1 MSSEEF
7 LLRADQAEDL
17 ARDLL
22 EFAGNVRARYS
33 ATESTTSPRS
43 KTLPDLDRTVANLLN
58 ARRHR
63 QKHLNAALFGE
74 PAWDMLLMLFH
85 ANLAGRPMAAD
96 ELCNSAGPHVATSR
110 RWISILANYGLVEFV
125 ELNDAD
131 SEALRLTEEGIAQMT
146 RTLADIRGTL
156 IA

>member
-22 EFAGNVRARYS
+22 EFADNVRARYS
-33 ATESTTSPRS
+33 TPEHAGSHRS
-43 KTLPDLDRTVANLLN
+43 KALPDLNRTVANLLN

-63 QKHLNAALFGE
+63 QKHLNASLFGE
-74 PAWDMLLMLFH
+74 PAWDMLLLLFH
-85 ANLAGRPMAAD
+85 ANLSGRPMAVD
-96 ELCNSAGPHVATSR
+96 ELCRSIGPHMATSR

-131 SEALRLTEEGIAQMT
+131 SEALRLTEDGIAQMT
-146 RTLADIRGTL
+146 RTLADIRGAL
-156 IA
+156 LA